1 MPSANPPCGYAA
13 PPNGRPSPLSL
24 RDISPHCGESPFARG
39 GLDFVTDMPP
49 LKREVAMPQALTEGL
64 HSGRQ
69 IAAPTG
75 YFIDL
80 LN

>member
-1 MPSANPPCGYAA
+1 V
-13 PPNGRPSPLSL
+13 
-24 RDISPHCGESPFARG
+24 
-39 GLDFVTDMPP
+39 GLDFAIALAP

>member
-1 MPSANPPCGYAA
+1 
-13 PPNGRPSPLSL
+13 
-24 RDISPHCGESPFARG
+24 
-39 GLDFVTDMPP
+39 
-49 LKREVAMPQALTEGL
+49 MPQALTEGL

-80 LN
+80 LNCILYGPMPTSARFYPLDRTGVPVPTCGIKRADTIRPYGQPVTITLP